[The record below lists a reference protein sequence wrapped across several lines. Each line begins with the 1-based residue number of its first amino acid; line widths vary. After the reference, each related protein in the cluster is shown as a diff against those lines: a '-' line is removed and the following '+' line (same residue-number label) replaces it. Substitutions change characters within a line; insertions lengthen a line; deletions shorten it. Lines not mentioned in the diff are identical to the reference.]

1 MASFMKASELLIS
14 KNNTVILDELKEK
27 LSHIENAQLS
37 EIYKE
42 PSKSST
48 FKETYNHPC
57 IETLQKYATVAKPKN
72 TQQNTRLWFS
82 RFDEFVK
89 NTQPAIDL
97 LTLYDKKVIALLLC
111 EFIIVIKTR
120 ENKEYKANSLYNGIC
135 AINRFY
141 QEIFKT
147 NESFNIHEDHEFRSV
162 RDTLHAR
169 MIELEEI
176 NNGNYNGADPLT
188 NEEMIQIFE
197 NPDMSNNMPDGLL
210 KRVFL
215 WVGCCT
221 ARRGGS
227 YHNIMAEHFKERD
240 DGGFNVITIH
250 DKTHQGGYYH
260 KTNSNQH
267 PIHIIPPDEI
277 GVHGAC
283 CDIKKYLK
291 LRPRNAEAN
300 FFLRIN
306 KDPKEIENGNWYT
319 TSHMGRDK
327 LSGMLKEICN
337 ITGIDCTNKRIVN
350 HSLRKYTAQKLND
363 EGLDSQAIMNV
374 TLHRSLAGLNAYR
387 KQNEKQKLTI
397 AKLTLP
403 SVSKDVPENFNT
415 TENSNAKKSNAKEN
429 LNEAAISNAE
439 EIDISSETE
448 REPLSEIQNTVPSKR
463 KNDLLFNNSKLKFI
477 KCKNITINITK

>member
-1 MASFMKASELLIS
+1 MASFMKAFELLIS

-48 FKETYNHPC
+48 FKETYNRPC

-176 NNGNYNGADPLT
+176 NNGDYNGADPLT

-197 NPDMSNNMPDGLL
+197 HPDMSNNMPDGLL
-210 KRVFL
+210 RRVFL
-215 WVGCCT
+215 WVECCT
-221 ARRGGS
+221 ARRGGY
-227 YHNIMAEHFKERD
+227 YHNIMAKHFKERD

-277 GVHGAC
+277 GVHGTC
-283 CDIKKYLK
+283 CNIKKYLK

-306 KDPKEIENGNWYT
+306 KDPK
-319 TSHMGRDK
+319 
-327 LSGMLKEICN
+327 
-337 ITGIDCTNKRIVN
+337 GIDCTNKRIVN

-363 EGLDSQAIMNV
+363 EKLDSQAIMNV

-387 KQNEKQKLTI
+387 KRNEKQKLTI

-415 TENSNAKKSNAKEN
+415 TENSNVKKSNAKEN

>member
-27 LSHIENAQLS
+27 LSHIENAQLF

-48 FKETYNHPC
+48 FKETYNRPC
-57 IETLQKYATVAKPKN
+57 IETLQK
-72 TQQNTRLWFS
+72 
-82 RFDEFVK
+82 FDEFVK
-89 NTQPAIDL
+89 NTQPAINL

-176 NNGNYNGADPLT
+176 NNGDYNGADPLT

-197 NPDMSNNMPDGLL
+197 HPDMSNNMPDGLL
-210 KRVFL
+210 RRVFL

-221 ARRGGS
+221 AWRGGS
-227 YHNIMAEHFKERD
+227 YHNIIAEHFKERD

-260 KTNSNQH
+260 KINSNQH

-277 GVHGAC
+277 GVHGAF

-291 LRPRNAEAN
+291 LCPRNAEAN

-327 LSGMLKEICN
+327 LSEMLKEICN
-337 ITGIDCTNKRIVN
+337 ITELKFKR
-350 HSLRKYTAQKLND
+350 
-363 EGLDSQAIMNV
+363 
-374 TLHRSLAGLNAYR
+374 
-387 KQNEKQKLTI
+387 EKI
-397 AKLTLP
+397 
-403 SVSKDVPENFNT
+403 
-415 TENSNAKKSNAKEN
+415 NAKEN

-439 EIDISSETE
+439 EINISSETE
-448 REPLSEIQNTVPSKR
+448 REPLSEIQNAVPSKR

>member
-1 MASFMKASELLIS
+1 
-14 KNNTVILDELKEK
+14 
-27 LSHIENAQLS
+27 
-37 EIYKE
+37 
-42 PSKSST
+42 
-48 FKETYNHPC
+48 
-57 IETLQKYATVAKPKN
+57 
-72 TQQNTRLWFS
+72 
-82 RFDEFVK
+82 
-89 NTQPAIDL
+89 
-97 LTLYDKKVIALLLC
+97 
-111 EFIIVIKTR
+111 
-120 ENKEYKANSLYNGIC
+120 
-135 AINRFY
+135 
-141 QEIFKT
+141 
-147 NESFNIHEDHEFRSV
+147 
-162 RDTLHAR
+162 

-176 NNGNYNGADPLT
+176 NNGDYNGADPLT

-197 NPDMSNNMPDGLL
+197 HPDMSNNMPDGLL
-210 KRVFL
+210 RRVFL
-215 WVGCCT
+215 WVGYCT
-221 ARRGGS
+221 ARR
-227 YHNIMAEHFKERD
+227 
-240 DGGFNVITIH
+240 
-250 DKTHQGGYYH
+250 GGYYH

-277 GVHGAC
+277 G
-283 CDIKKYLK
+283 KLK
-291 LRPRNAEAN
+291 
-300 FFLRIN
+300 
-306 KDPKEIENGNWYT
+306 NGNWYT

-374 TLHRSLAGLNAYR
+374 TLYRSLAGLNAYR

-403 SVSKDVPENFNT
+403 NISKDVPENFNT
-415 TENSNAKKSNAKEN
+415 AENSNAKKSNAKEN

>member
-27 LSHIENAQLS
+27 LSHIENAQLF

-48 FKETYNHPC
+48 FKETYNRPC
-57 IETLQKYATVAKPKN
+57 IETLQKYATVANPKN

-176 NNGNYNGADPLT
+176 NNGDYNGADPLT

-197 NPDMSNNMPDGLL
+197 HPDMSNNMPDGLL
-210 KRVFL
+210 RRVFL
-215 WVGCCT
+215 WVG
-221 ARRGGS
+221 S
-227 YHNIMAEHFKERD
+227 EHFKERD

-277 GVHGAC
+277 GVHDAF

-291 LRPRNAEAN
+291 LCPRNAEAN

-337 ITGIDCTNKRIVN
+337 ITELIKC
-350 HSLRKYTAQKLND
+350 
-363 EGLDSQAIMNV
+363 
-374 TLHRSLAGLNAYR
+374 
-387 KQNEKQKLTI
+387 NEKQKLTI

-448 REPLSEIQNTVPSKR
+448 RDP
-463 KNDLLFNNSKLKFI
+463 
-477 KCKNITINITK
+477 KCSSFKT

>member
-1 MASFMKASELLIS
+1 MA
-14 KNNTVILDELKEK
+14 
-27 LSHIENAQLS
+27 
-37 EIYKE
+37 
-42 PSKSST
+42 
-48 FKETYNHPC
+48 
-57 IETLQKYATVAKPKN
+57 
-72 TQQNTRLWFS
+72 
-82 RFDEFVK
+82 
-89 NTQPAIDL
+89 
-97 LTLYDKKVIALLLC
+97 
-111 EFIIVIKTR
+111 
-120 ENKEYKANSLYNGIC
+120 
-135 AINRFY
+135 
-141 QEIFKT
+141 
-147 NESFNIHEDHEFRSV
+147 
-162 RDTLHAR
+162 
-169 MIELEEI
+169 
-176 NNGNYNGADPLT
+176 ADPLT

-197 NPDMSNNMPDGLL
+197 HPDMSNNMPDGLL
-210 KRVFL
+210 RRVFL

-221 ARRGGS
+221 TRRGGS
-227 YHNIMAEHFKERD
+227 YHNIIAEHFKERD

-267 PIHIIPPDEI
+267 PIHNIPPDEI

-306 KDPKEIENGNWYT
+306 KDPK
-319 TSHMGRDK
+319 
-327 LSGMLKEICN
+327 
-337 ITGIDCTNKRIVN
+337 GID
-350 HSLRKYTAQKLND
+350 S
-363 EGLDSQAIMNV
+363 
-374 TLHRSLAGLNAYR
+374 GLNVYR

-403 SVSKDVPENFNT
+403 SVSKKIQTRKNPMQ
-415 TENSNAKKSNAKEN
+415 KKTF
-429 LNEAAISNAE
+429 NEAAISNAE

>member
-111 EFIIVIKTR
+111 SIRKYLKLMNHLI
-120 ENKEYKANSLYNGIC
+120 Y
-135 AINRFY
+135 
-141 QEIFKT
+141 
-147 NESFNIHEDHEFRSV
+147 IHEDHEFRSV
-162 RDTLHAR
+162 HDTLHAR

-176 NNGNYNGADPLT
+176 NNDDYNGADPFT

-197 NPDMSNNMPDGLL
+197 HPDMSNNMPDGLL
-210 KRVFL
+210 RRVFL

-250 DKTHQGGYYH
+250 DKTHQGG
-260 KTNSNQH
+260 
-267 PIHIIPPDEI
+267 
-277 GVHGAC
+277 
-283 CDIKKYLK
+283 
-291 LRPRNAEAN
+291 
-300 FFLRIN
+300 
-306 KDPKEIENGNWYT
+306 
-319 TSHMGRDK
+319 
-327 LSGMLKEICN
+327 
-337 ITGIDCTNKRIVN
+337 IVN
-350 HSLRKYTAQKLND
+350 HSLRKYTAWKLND

-374 TLHRSLAGLNAYR
+374 TLHQSLAGLNAYR

-448 REPLSEIQNTVPSKR
+448 RKPLSEIQNTVPSKR